1 VKQQALPAKRA
12 YNKQDG
18 ASELDY
24 HGHLVHLWTHRDPS
38 FCDWT
43 GTAYI
48 EFSENLV
55 VHTVVLK
62 PPAVF
67 RSKQQASNFISRQ
80 ARAWIDDRLSRAGL
94 FKNHSVQLC
103 ETSTVNPSLV
113 AKNSGP
119 SVKSQAKGNRQIDP

>member
-1 VKQQALPAKRA
+1 MPCPQSAD

-18 ASELDY
+18 ASELEY
-24 HGHLVHLWTHRDPS
+24 HGHLVHLWAHRDPS

-43 GTAYI
+43 VTAYI

-67 RSKQQASNFISRQ
+67 RSKQQANKFISRQ
-80 ARAWIDDRLSRAGL
+80 ARAWIDDRLSRAGSL
-94 FKNHSVQLC
+94 KESVAVQVC
-103 ETSTVNPSLV
+103 EAVN
-113 AKNSGP
+113 G
-119 SVKSQAKGNRQIDP
+119 